1 METLVKG
8 DGAYDYNRRKT
19 SDLIGKGGFSYVFK
33 AIRKHDQQ
41 IFAIK
46 ISKEEL
52 IYLEPNQ
59 IQD

>member
-1 METLVKG
+1 MEALVKG

-19 SDLIGKGGFSYVFK
+19 ADLIGKGGFSYVFK